1 MTLLLNNKPFHFT
14 PTDVPCMIHGK
25 EKSGA
30 SHFTMAVILDLLQQ
44 GHKVIF
50 YSAYKAAREFLL
62 DHVSADDVCVISEPL
77 MLHNSEKLLI
87 PMSGEQELF
96 MNVLQNRGDS
106 EYIIVVKN
114 VEELNP
120 EYVEVVLTHK
130 KIVVS
135 GDCGGLMPLK
145 DHLFNAH
152 ILFSDIAEFTQGNV
166 LLEQYQGYFV
176 GKGVVS
182 LK

>member
-1 MTLLLNNKPFHFT
+1 
-14 PTDVPCMIHGK
+14 MIHGK

-30 SHFTMAVILDLLQQ
+30 SHFTMAVVLDLLQQ

-114 VEELNP
+114 VEELDE
-120 EYVEVVLTHK
+120 EYLEEVLSYRRS
-130 KIVVS
+130 IVS
-135 GDCGGLMPLK
+135 GDCSEPMLLK
-145 DHLFNAH
+145 DHDLRTR
-152 ILFSDIAEFTQGNV
+152 ILFTDLSEFTQDIAQ
-166 LLEQYQGYFV
+166 LEQYQGYFV